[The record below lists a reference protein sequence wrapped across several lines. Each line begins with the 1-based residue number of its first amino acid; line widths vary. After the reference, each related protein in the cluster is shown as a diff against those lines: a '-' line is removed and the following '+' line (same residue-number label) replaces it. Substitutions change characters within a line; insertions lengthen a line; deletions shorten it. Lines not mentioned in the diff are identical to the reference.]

1 MWMKRTHYT
10 GELKKAVGKEVIIKG
25 FVHDVRL
32 MGGIN
37 FLLLRDFDGIVQI
50 TAQKTKTS
58 PELLKK
64 IESLHNEDIVAVNG
78 TVQKTTKTKSGV
90 EIVPKE
96 LVKLSASEPI
106 LPLDPRRVTKANLDT
121 RLDWRSL
128 DLRSPENLAIF
139 KIQSKLM
146 TSMEEYMLKNKFM
159 KVFTPSLIGGISE
172 GGSDVFPVV
181 YFAKQVFLRQDPQL
195 HRELLIAGGFEK
207 IFEIGPS
214 WRAEK
219 SHTVWHMT
227 EHRTI
232 AAEVAFIVDE
242 HDVMR
247 VEEDMVA
254 YALEK
259 VQKECDEEL
268 EILNKEIK
276 VPKTPFPELQFP
288 KIYDIL
294 EQLDK
299 PMPKGE
305 DLNREAEETLAGYV
319 KEKFRSEFFFVNRFP
334 SAVKSFYV
342 MRVDESPAWARS
354 IDLVFKGME
363 MSSGGQREH
372 RYQKLISQIKEKGL
386 NLDSLKWFTEVFKY
400 GIPSMGGF
408 SLGIERFTMKLLDIG
423 NVREATLFPRDTERV
438 LP

>member
-1 MWMKRTHYT
+1 MRMKRTHYT
-10 GELKKAVGKEVIIKG
+10 GELKKTVGKDVVVKG
-25 FVHDVRL
+25 FVHDIRL
-32 MGGIN
+32 LGGIN

-50 TAQKTKTS
+50 TAQKNKIPS
-58 PELLKK
+58 ELLKK
-64 IESLHNEDIVAVNG
+64 IEGLHNEDIIAVEG

-90 EIVPKE
+90 EVIPKQIE
-96 LVKLSASEPI
+96 KIHASEPI
-106 LPLDPRRVTKANLDT
+106 LPLDPRRVTKAHLDT

-146 TSMEEYMLKNKFM
+146 TSMEEYLLNNKFL
-159 KVFTPSLIGGISE
+159 KVFTPSLIGGVSE

-181 YFAKQVFLRQDPQL
+181 YFNKQVFLRQDPQL
-195 HRELLIAGGFEK
+195 HRELLIAAGFEK
-207 IFEIGPS
+207 IFETGPS

-232 AAEVAFIVDE
+232 AAEIAFIEDE
-242 HDVMR
+242 HDVMEI
-247 VEEDMVA
+247 EENMVV

-259 VQKECDEEL
+259 VKKECDEQL
-268 EILNKEIK
+268 EILDKEIK
-276 VPKTPFPELQFP
+276 IPKMPFPELQFP

-294 EQLDK
+294 EELGK

-305 DLNREAEETLAGYV
+305 DLNREAEGLLGDYV
-319 KEKFRSEFFFVNRFP
+319 KEKFKSEFFFVNRFP
-334 SAVKSFYV
+334 FAVKPFYV
-342 MRVDESPAWARS
+342 MRVEENPAWARS
-354 IDLVFKGME
+354 VDLVFKGME

-372 RYQKLISQIKEKGL
+372 RYQKLVSQIKEKGL
-386 NLDSLKWFTEVFKY
+386 NLDSLKWFTEVLKY
-400 GIPSMGGF
+400 GVPMMGGY
-408 SLGIERFTMKLLDIG
+408 SLGIERFTMKLLDIE

>member
-1 MWMKRTHYT
+1 M
-10 GELKKAVGKEVIIKG
+10 
-25 FVHDVRL
+25 
-32 MGGIN
+32 
-37 FLLLRDFDGIVQI
+37 
-50 TAQKTKTS
+50 
-58 PELLKK
+58 
-64 IESLHNEDIVAVNG
+64 
-78 TVQKTTKTKSGV
+78 
-90 EIVPKE
+90 
-96 LVKLSASEPI
+96 
-106 LPLDPRRVTKANLDT
+106 LD
-121 RLDWRSL
+121 
-128 DLRSPENLAIF
+128 
-139 KIQSKLM
+139 
-146 TSMEEYMLKNKFM
+146 NKFM

-181 YFAKQVFLRQDPQL
+181 YFNKQVFLRQDPQL

-207 IFEIGPS
+207 IFETGPS

-232 AAEVAFIVDE
+232 AAEVAFIEDE

-247 VEEDMVA
+247 VEEGMVV

-259 VQKECDEEL
+259 IKKECDEQL
-268 EILNKEIK
+268 EIVNKEIK

-294 EQLDK
+294 EKLGK
-299 PMPKGE
+299 PIGKVE
-305 DLNREAEETLAGYV
+305 DLNREAEDALAGYV
-319 KEKFRSEFFFVNRFP
+319 KEKFKSEFFFVNRFP
-334 SAVKSFYV
+334 FAVKPFYV

-400 GIPSMGGF
+400 SSPSMGGF

>member
-1 MWMKRTHYT
+1 MRMKRTHYT
-10 GELKKAVGKEVIIKG
+10 GELKKDAGKDVVVVGW
-25 FVHDVRL
+25 VHDIRL
-32 MGGIN
+32 LGGIN
-37 FLLLRDFDGIVQI
+37 FLLLRDMDGIVQI
-50 TAQKTKTS
+50 TAQKNKIS
-58 PELLKK
+58 SELLKK
-64 IESLHNEDIVAVNG
+64 IEGLHNEDIIAVKG
-78 TVQKTTKTKSGV
+78 TIQKTTKTKSGV
-90 EIVPKE
+90 EIIPKQIE
-96 LVKLSASEPI
+96 KIHASEPI
-106 LPLDPRRVTKANLDT
+106 LPLDPRRVTKAHLDT

-146 TSMEEYMLKNKFM
+146 TSMEQYLLNNKFM

-181 YFAKQVFLRQDPQL
+181 YFNKQVFLRQDPQL
-195 HRELLIAGGFEK
+195 HRELLIAAGFEK

-232 AAEVAFIVDE
+232 AAEVAFIEDE
-242 HDVMR
+242 HDVMK
-247 VEEDMVA
+247 VEENMVV

-259 VQKECDEEL
+259 IKKECGEQL
-268 EILNKEIK
+268 EILDKEIK
-276 VPKTPFPELQFP
+276 IPKTQFPELQFP

-294 EQLDK
+294 EELGK
-299 PMPKGE
+299 SMPKGE
-305 DLNREAEETLAGYV
+305 DLNREAEEILGNYV
-319 KEKFRSEFFFVNRFP
+319 KEKFKSEFFFVNRFP
-334 SAVKSFYV
+334 FAVKPFYV
-342 MRVDESPAWARS
+342 MRVDENPTWARS

-400 GIPSMGGF
+400 GIPSMGGY
-408 SLGIERFTMKLLDIG
+408 SLGIERFTMKLLDIE

>member
-1 MWMKRTHYT
+1 MKRTHYT
-10 GELKKAVGKEVIIKG
+10 GELKKTVGKDVVVKG
-25 FVHDVRL
+25 FVHDIRL
-32 MGGIN
+32 LGGIN

-50 TAQKTKTS
+50 TAQKNKIPS
-58 PELLKK
+58 ELLKK
-64 IESLHNEDIVAVNG
+64 IEGLHNEDIIAVEG

-90 EIVPKE
+90 EVIPKQIE
-96 LVKLSASEPI
+96 KIHASEPI
-106 LPLDPRRVTKANLDT
+106 LPLDPRRVTKAHLDT

-146 TSMEEYMLKNKFM
+146 TSMEEYLLNNKFL
-159 KVFTPSLIGGISE
+159 KVFTPSLIGGVSE

-181 YFAKQVFLRQDPQL
+181 YFNKQVFLRQDPQL
-195 HRELLIAGGFEK
+195 HRELLIAAGFEK
-207 IFEIGPS
+207 IFETGPS

-232 AAEVAFIVDE
+232 AAEIAFIEDE
-242 HDVMR
+242 HDVMEI
-247 VEEDMVA
+247 EENMVV

-259 VQKECDEEL
+259 VKKECDEQL
-268 EILNKEIK
+268 EILDKEIK
-276 VPKTPFPELQFP
+276 IPKMPFPELQFP

-294 EQLDK
+294 EELGK

-305 DLNREAEETLAGYV
+305 DLNREAEGLLGDYV
-319 KEKFRSEFFFVNRFP
+319 KEKFKSEFFFVNRFP
-334 SAVKSFYV
+334 FAVKPFYV
-342 MRVDESPAWARS
+342 MRVEENPAWSRS
-354 IDLVFKGME
+354 VDLVFKGME

-372 RYQKLISQIKEKGL
+372 RYQKLVSQIKEKGL
-386 NLDSLKWFTEVFKY
+386 NLDSLKWFTEVLKY
-400 GIPSMGGF
+400 GVPMMGGY
-408 SLGIERFTMKLLDIG
+408 SLGIERFTMKLLDIE

>member
-1 MWMKRTHYT
+1 
-10 GELKKAVGKEVIIKG
+10 
-25 FVHDVRL
+25 

-37 FLLLRDFDGIVQI
+37 FLLLRDFDGIAQI
-50 TAQKTKTS
+50 TALKNKTS
-58 PELLKK
+58 AELLKK
-64 IESLHNEDIVAVNG
+64 IGELHNEDIVAVKG
-78 TVQKTTKTKSGV
+78 TVQKTAKTKSGV

-96 LVKLSASEPI
+96 LVRISASEPI
-106 LPLDPRRVTKANLDT
+106 LPLDPRRVTKTNLDT

-146 TSMEEYMLKNKFM
+146 TSMEEYMLSNKFV

-181 YFAKQVFLRQDPQL
+181 YFSRQVFLRQDPQL

-232 AAEVAFIVDE
+232 ATELAFIEDE

-247 VEEDMVA
+247 IEEGMVA
-254 YALEK
+254 YTFEK
-259 VQKECDEEL
+259 IKKECAEQL
-268 EILNKEIK
+268 EVLGKEIK

-294 EQLDK
+294 EKMGK
-299 PMPKGE
+299 PIPKGE

-319 KEKFRSEFFFVNRFP
+319 KEKFKSEFFFVNRFP
-334 SAVKSFYV
+334 FAVKPFYV
-342 MRVDESPAWARS
+342 MRVDESPEWARS
-354 IDLVFKGME
+354 IDLVFRGME

-386 NLDSLKWFTEVFKY
+386 GLDSLKWFTEVFKY